1 MRKDFKNLIAGLE
14 KGKRP
19 DLRELSQWMFKQEVS
34 GEDWEKVSD
43 AIKSAYGFGDDGELA
58 NAIKFPTFTTDTGYV
73 DDFSPMMDGVEM
85 KGWLRDYVEHTR
97 NMEAP
102 TAYHFASALTVLGAA
117 LHRQVHV
124 DQGYYQVWPAV
135 QTLLIG
141 PSGKTKKSTSA
152 GYAVRLGEES
162 KRVHRLLD
170 EGSQEALKTEL
181 YQRSKRTG
189 SATGL
194 LYASELGTFL
204 GKQDYNQGLVQA
216 LTDLFDS
223 RTGTRRRTQ
232 ARGNEAIENIA
243 VSFLGCSNEDWLAD
257 SIPPSA
263 FGGGFMGRILTFYQS
278 GTDRVFPRPRVLDEA
293 EREGLLEGLLR
304 TQYIEKETVA
314 VTTPTADKWY
324 DERYHALKREWPD
337 DERLIPFWE
346 RIPDHLL
353 RVGMLM
359 SVSED
364 LGQRDRVTIEERHL
378 LQADALLRWV
388 VRYLPR
394 VYSFLGG
401 TQFGTDQQ
409 RIISIIRRKGGTIS
423 EAELGRKMS
432 SRLSRKQLEEHIGTM
447 IHNKVLDRVRT
458 SDAWEG
464 KVAYR
469 LKRRVEEVL

>member
-1 MRKDFKNLIAGLE
+1 MKKDFTNLITAIE

-19 DLRELSQWMFKQEVS
+19 DLRELSQWMFKQQIS
-34 GEDWEKVSD
+34 GEDWERVSD
-43 AIKSAYGFGDDGELA
+43 VLKAAYGFADDGELA

-73 DDFSPMMDGVEM
+73 DDFSPMMLECDM
-85 KGWLRDYVEHTR
+85 KGWVRDYVEHTR

-102 TAYHFASALTVLGAA
+102 TPYHFASALTVLGSA

-124 DQGYYQVWPAV
+124 DQGYYKIWPAM

-141 PSGKTKKSTSA
+141 PSGKTKKSTAA
-152 GYAVRLGEES
+152 GYAVQLGEES

-181 YQRSKRTG
+181 YQISKRTG
-189 SATGL
+189 AATGL

-232 ARGNEAIENIA
+232 ARGNEGIENIA

-263 FGGGFMGRILTFYQS
+263 FGGGFMGRILTYYQS
-278 GTDRVFPRPRVLDEA
+278 GTDRVFPRPRVLDTS
-293 EREGLLEGLLR
+293 ERDALLEGLLR
-304 TQYIEKETVA
+304 TQYVNGVA
-314 VTTPTADKWY
+314 VTTPAADKWF
-324 DERYHALKREWPD
+324 DARYRQLKREWPD
-337 DERLIPFWE
+337 DERLVPFWE

-353 RVGMLM
+353 RVGMLL
-359 SVSED
+359 SISED
-364 LGQRDRVTIEERHL
+364 LAQRDSISIEERHL
-378 LQADALLRWV
+378 QQADALIRWI

-432 SRLSRKQLEEHIGTM
+432 SRLSRKQLDEHLSTM
-447 IHNKVLDRVRT
+447 IANRVLDRIRT
-458 SDAWEG
+458 SDVWEG
-464 KVAYR
+464 KTAYR